1 MLPAAAQIAQNP
13 NKPPFE
19 LRTPVNVP
27 YSFSAA
33 TNYVPF
39 LGYTNADGAFCTAS
53 LVQGSDGRLYGVAPS
68 GGDFGSGT
76 VFSLNIDGNGF
87 AVLHTFSAL
96 NGRLLITNE
105 GANPTGLL
113 LGIDGRLYGT
123 TSKGGT
129 NGFGVVFGLNVDG
142 TGFTNLHNFAES
154 DGKNPQGGLVQGP
167 DGTLYGTAQNGGANG
182 SGTVFSLGADGA
194 NFTVLYDFTALSNGT
209 NADGMN
215 PYGGLIV
222 SADGTLYG
230 TARYGGPSG
239 SVRGFS
245 PSIGSGTIFSLK
257 TNGAAFTV
265 LHSFDWFGGDFLS
278 PTNRDGASP
287 VGNLLLDSDG
297 KFLYGTAPEAGAGSS
312 GTIFRLGTDGKF
324 TVLQTFDRSP
334 PAPGHSPGYG
344 LYPYG
349 GVVQGNDGMLYGAC
363 YGGGYFP
370 DGGYFAG
377 TLYRLNPD
385 GTGLALLHS
394 FDGMD
399 PISETNIDGANP
411 WATLLKA
418 NDGKLYGLTSA
429 GGPNGSGTVFSF
441 APPVV
446 LQINVTNGLVALNW
460 PASATNFVLE
470 TSPTI
475 VSGAA
480 WTPLTNGITMVT
492 NNLSLTLP
500 ASGGPAFFRLHAKP

>member
-1 MLPAAAQIAQNP
+1 
-13 NKPPFE
+13 
-19 LRTPVNVP
+19 
-27 YSFSAA
+27 
-33 TNYVPF
+33 
-39 LGYTNADGAFCTAS
+39 
-53 LVQGSDGRLYGVAPS
+53 
-68 GGDFGSGT
+68 
-76 VFSLNIDGNGF
+76 
-87 AVLHTFSAL
+87 
-96 NGRLLITNE
+96 
-105 GANPTGLL
+105 
-113 LGIDGRLYGT
+113 
-123 TSKGGT
+123 
-129 NGFGVVFGLNVDG
+129 
-142 TGFTNLHNFAES
+142 
-154 DGKNPQGGLVQGP
+154 
-167 DGTLYGTAQNGGANG
+167 
-182 SGTVFSLGADGA
+182 
-194 NFTVLYDFTALSNGT
+194 
-209 NADGMN
+209 
-215 PYGGLIV
+215 
-222 SADGTLYG
+222 
-230 TARYGGPSG
+230 
-239 SVRGFS
+239 
-245 PSIGSGTIFSLK
+245 
-257 TNGAAFTV
+257 
-265 LHSFDWFGGDFLS
+265 
-278 PTNRDGASP
+278 
-287 VGNLLLDSDG
+287 
-297 KFLYGTAPEAGAGSS
+297 
-312 GTIFRLGTDGKF
+312 
-324 TVLQTFDRSP
+324 
-334 PAPGHSPGYG
+334 
-344 LYPYG
+344 
-349 GVVQGNDGMLYGAC
+349 MLYGAC

-460 PASATNFVLE
+460 PASPTNFVLE